1 LAGISG
7 IAFLEILGQTLS
19 DIFTQIFK
27 CISVPIISL
36 SIIVTLSTHVSG
48 SMNKLLKRTFFYT
61 ITTTIIAASISCL
74 LYLSISPSNLT
85 SQQFIPSE
93 IANTHQTNY
102 WHYLLSIIPSN
113 FITPFIEN
121 QVLSVLL
128 LSALI
133 GVAIRYIEHQDSQK
147 IIIHFFKGMHQLLF
161 IITKWVIAILP
172 IGLFGFITT
181 TVAQIHHGLNLIG
194 MGQYLSVIIFSN
206 LIQGFLILPIWLKSH
221 GISPLKT
228 MRGMLP
234 ALSFAFFSKS
244 SAGTLP
250 LTMATAE
257 KNLHIDAKISRFILP
272 LCTTIN
278 MNGCAAFIFTTVI
291 FIMQNHGL
299 PISLSTMVLWIFIAT
314 IAAIGNAG
322 VPMGCFFLSISLLS
336 SMNVPIHLMAI
347 ILPFYSVIDMIET
360 TLNVWSDSCVATVI
374 DHKNKI
380 ENLVIDREDQP
391 QVA

>member
-1 LAGISG
+1 MIILGILAGMSG
-7 IAFLEILGQTLS
+7 ISFFEILGQTIS
-19 DIFTQIFK
+19 DIFTKIFK
-27 CISVPIISL
+27 CISIPIISL
-36 SIIVTLSTHVSG
+36 SIIVTLSIHVSG
-48 SMNKLLKRTFFYT
+48 SMNKLLRRTFFYT
-61 ITTTIIAASISCL
+61 ITTTIIAATISCL
-74 LYLSISPSNLT
+74 LYLTIRPANLT
-85 SQQFIPSE
+85 SQQFISSD
-93 IANTHQTNY
+93 IANVHQANY
-102 WHYLLSIIPSN
+102 WHYLSSIIPSN

-147 IIIHFFKGMHQLLF
+147 VIIHFFRGLHQLLLM
-161 IITKWVIAILP
+161 ITKWVIAILP

-181 TVAQIHHGLNLIG
+181 TVVQIHHGLNLIG
-194 MGQYLSVIIFSN
+194 IGQYLSVIIFAN
-206 LIQGFLILPIWLKSH
+206 LIQGFIVLPIWLKSH

-234 ALSFAFFSKS
+234 ALSLAFFSKS

-257 KNLHIDAKISRFILP
+257 KNLQLNSKISRFILP

-291 FIMQNHGL
+291 FLMQNHGL
-299 PISLSTMVLWIFIAT
+299 PISFSTMILWIFIST

-322 VPMGCFFLSISLLS
+322 VPMGCFFLSVSLLS
-336 SMNVPIHLMAI
+336 SMNVPINLMAV
-347 ILPFYSVIDMIET
+347 ILPFYSLIDMVET

-374 DHKNKI
+374 DHKG
-380 ENLVIDREDQP
+380 EP